1 MLVVSTRV
9 RTGGSQVHGIATIHG
24 LLEHAA
30 ETTPDRPAIRMPGML
45 HTYAELRSVV
55 DEQAMRLLNL
65 GLGRADRI
73 GLYGP
78 NSADYL
84 ELLLATWSIG
94 AVAVPINARF
104 RDFELQQVI
113 PRADLSL
120 LLVDARS
127 GTDGEW
133 VRRLSGT
140 ALAAPL
146 RSFGAATGEDCGPA
160 RIEDSDYAGVGR
172 TRLSTARERSLLR
185 DPSVIFF
192 TSGTTAAPKGCVL
205 SQEALVRQA
214 LVTADRLDHRDGDV
228 LLSPLPM
235 FHTGC
240 PQLLLAMIARRGT
253 YVTMVTPDAQQS
265 LDMIHDAGVTVA
277 FTAFPAI
284 TEDIV
289 ALAEARADGLAG
301 IRSIFSVG
309 APEQLARLQSRLPH
323 TVVVNGYGMTEF
335 AGSIVQTSP
344 HEDLELRLDQG
355 APLPGVRIRILGA
368 DGHELPVGEIGMIAA
383 WSPTM
388 FDGYLN
394 AGDDDDELVFAPD
407 GFFLTGD
414 MGSLDVRG
422 RLRFHGRDKDML
434 KVGGE
439 NVSALEIEAYLMT
452 HPEVVAAAVIGVPDV
467 RLGEVPVAFVERRPG
482 ATVEPDALIRYC
494 SGAIAS
500 FKVPR
505 AVHLVED
512 WPMSATKIQK
522 GELRRLL
529 TDGGER

>member
-1 MLVVSTRV
+1 MDGL
-9 RTGGSQVHGIATIHG
+9 ATIHG

-30 ETTPDRPAIRMPGML
+30 ETTPDRPAIRMPGAVR
-45 HTYAELRSVV
+45 TYSELRRVV
-55 DEQAMRLLNL
+55 DEHAMRLLDL
-65 GLGRADRI
+65 GIDRTDRI

-104 RDFELQQVI
+104 RNIELQQVI

-120 LLVDARS
+120 LLVDVRPE
-127 GTDGEW
+127 TDGEW
-133 VRRLSGT
+133 VRRVSGT
-140 ALAAPL
+140 PLAAPL
-146 RSFGAATGEDCGPA
+146 RSFGAAPGDDRGPA
-160 RIEDSDYAGVGR
+160 RIEDLGRTGVDR
-172 TRLSTARERSLLR
+172 TRLSAARERSLLR

-240 PQLLLAMIARRGT
+240 PQLLLAMLARRGT
-253 YVTMVTPDAQQS
+253 YVTMVSPDAQQS
-265 LDMIHDAGVTVA
+265 LRLIRDAGVTVA

-289 ALAEARADGLAG
+289 ALAEERPDVLARL
-301 IRSIFSVG
+301 RSIFSVG
-309 APEQLARLQSRLPH
+309 SPDQLERLQARLPH

-368 DGHELPVGEIGMIAA
+368 DSKELPVGEVGMIAA

-388 FDGYLN
+388 FDRYLS
-394 AGDDDDELVFAPD
+394 ARDDDDDAVFTPD

-414 MGSLDVRG
+414 MGSLDARG

-439 NVSALEIEAYLMT
+439 NASALEIEAYLTT

-482 ATVEPDALIRYC
+482 TTVDPEALIRYC
-494 SGAIAS
+494 AGAIAR

-505 AVHLVED
+505 AVHLVEE

-522 GELRRLL
+522 SELRRLL
-529 TDGGER
+529 PDGGER